1 MIYGTT
7 CILKF
12 RMELTRLTRQRAS
25 DEVYQA
31 LRHSIL
37 SHSFSPGER
46 LQVDEIANKLG
57 VSLTPVRQAFQ
68 QLWTEGLVEI
78 RPRSGTFVAQLTA
91 QDVEETFDLR
101 TALECLA
108 AERAV
113 ARVTPEQCAEFRRL
127 LSELSRPVVNEDD
140 RKRHERDNRCF
151 HKLLIEASGN
161 RRLAE
166 SYEGMN
172 AHLQIVRV
180 HSRQTDWAERLQI
193 EQAEHEE
200 IVGALEA
207 RDLPRLQTALR
218 NHIQRARVSLIEGLR
233 D

>member
-1 MIYGTT
+1 
-7 CILKF
+7 
-12 RMELTRLTRQRAS
+12 MELTRLTRQRAS
-25 DEVYQA
+25 DEVYRA
-31 LRHSIL
+31 LRQSIL
-37 SHSFSPGER
+37 SQLFDPGQR
-46 LQVDEIANKLG
+46 LQVDEIADRLG

-108 AERAV
+108 AERAIER
-113 ARVTPEQCAEFRRL
+113 ATQEHCAELRRL
-127 LSELSRPVVNEDD
+127 LDELAKPVLCEED
-140 RKRHERDNRCF
+140 RKRHEQDNRCF

-193 EQAEHEE
+193 EQGEHEE
-200 IVGALEA
+200 IVAALEA

>member
-1 MIYGTT
+1 
-7 CILKF
+7 
-12 RMELTRLTRQRAS
+12 MELSRLTRTRAS

-31 LRHSIL
+31 LRQSIL
-37 SHSFSPGER
+37 SQLFDPGQR
-46 LQVDEIANKLG
+46 LQVDEIAEKLG
-57 VSLTPVRQAFQ
+57 VSLTPVRHAIQ
-68 QLWTEGLVEI
+68 QLCTEGLVEI

-113 ARVTPEQCAEFRRL
+113 ERATPELCAEMRRL
-127 LSELSRPVVNEDD
+127 LAELARPVVSSED
-140 RKRHERDNRCF
+140 RKRHEQDNRRF
-151 HKLLIEASGN
+151 HKLLVEAAGN

-166 SYEGMN
+166 AYEGMN

-180 HSRQTDWAERLQI
+180 HSRQTDWAARLQI
-193 EQAEHEE
+193 ERAEHEA
-200 IVGALEA
+200 IVDALED
-207 RDLPRLQTALR
+207 RDLPRLQLAVR
-218 NHIQRARVSLIEGLR
+218 NHIQRARRSLIEGLK

>member
-1 MIYGTT
+1 
-7 CILKF
+7 
-12 RMELTRLTRQRAS
+12 MELSRLTRRRAS

-31 LRHSIL
+31 LRESIL
-37 SHSFSPGER
+37 SQLFEPGQR
-46 LQVDEIANKLG
+46 LHVEEIAGKLG
-57 VSLTPVRQAFQ
+57 VSLTPVRQAIQ
-68 QLWTEGLVEI
+68 ALSTEGLIEI

-113 ARVTPEQCAEFRRL
+113 ERVTPEQCAELRRL
-127 LSELSRPVVNEDD
+127 LRELARPVSTEAD
-140 RKRHERDNRCF
+140 RKRHEHDNRIF

-166 SYEGMN
+166 SYESLN

-180 HSRQTDWAERLQI
+180 HSKQADWAGRLQI
-193 EQAEHEE
+193 EQSEHEE
-200 IVGALEA
+200 IVDALES
-207 RDLPRLQTALR
+207 RDLPRLQMALR
-218 NHIQRARVSLIEGLR
+218 NHIQRARRSLIEGLK
-233 D
+233 DGAATNA